1 MQVTEY
7 MEPNSEVQLH
17 FFFFLFCDFMNWNLV
32 WPILIVILANTFYNV
47 CMKSMP
53 SDVNPFGALMLT
65 YLVAAII
72 SAVIFVFMSGPS
84 NVGVEMA
91 KINWISIV
99 LALAI
104 VGLEVGYV
112 FVYRA
117 GWAVSTA
124 SVVANIGLA
133 CVLLIV
139 GYFLYKENVS
149 IQQIIGIILCMFGLV
164 LINL

>member
-1 MQVTEY
+1 MKFNFT
-7 MEPNSEVQLH
+7 NLH
-17 FFFFLFCDFMNWNLV
+17 FFDIMWNLI
-32 WPILIVILANTFYNV
+32 WPILIVLLSNTFYNI

-53 SDVNPFGALMLT
+53 SDVNPFGALMVT

-72 SAVIFVFMSGPS
+72 SVLIFVFSVGPS
-84 NVGVEMA
+84 NISVGLS
-91 KINWISIV
+91 KINWTSVV

-117 GWAVSTA
+117 GWAVNTA

-133 CVLLIV
+133 CVLLVV

-149 IQQIIGIILCMFGLV
+149 MQQILGIFVCMFGLI

>member
-1 MQVTEY
+1 
-7 MEPNSEVQLH
+7 
-17 FFFFLFCDFMNWNLV
+17 MNWNLI
-32 WPILIVILANTFYNV
+32 WPILIVILSNTFYNV

-53 SDVNPFGALMLT
+53 GDVNPFGALMVT
-65 YLVAAII
+65 YIVAAVI
-72 SAVIFVFMSGPS
+72 SAIIFVYIVGPS
-84 NVGVEMA
+84 NFVFEIS
-91 KINWISIV
+91 KLNWTSII

-117 GWAVSTA
+117 GWTVSTA

-133 CVLLIV
+133 CVLILV
-139 GYFLYKENVS
+139 GYFLYRENIS
-149 IQQIIGIILCMFGLV
+149 FNQILGIAVCMFGLI

>member
-1 MQVTEY
+1 
-7 MEPNSEVQLH
+7 
-17 FFFFLFCDFMNWNLV
+17 MNWNLV
-32 WPILIVILANTFYNV
+32 WPILIVIASNTFYNI

-53 SDVNPFGALMLT
+53 SDVNPFGALMIT

-72 SAVIFVFMSGPS
+72 SAIIFVFVVGPS
-84 NVGVEMA
+84 NVGFEIT
-91 KINWISIV
+91 KINWTSIV

-117 GWAVSTA
+117 GWNVSSA

-133 CVLLIV
+133 CVLIVV
-139 GYFLYKENVS
+139 GYLLYKENVS
-149 IQQIIGIILCMFGLV
+149 FNQIVGIIVCMVGLV
-164 LINL
+164 LINF

>member
-1 MQVTEY
+1 M
-7 MEPNSEVQLH
+7 
-17 FFFFLFCDFMNWNLV
+17 WNLI
-32 WPILIVILANTFYNV
+32 WPILVVILSNTFYNI

-53 SDVNPFGALMLT
+53 GDVNPFGALMVT
-65 YLVAAII
+65 YFVAAVI
-72 SAVIFVFMSGPS
+72 SAIIFVYVVGPS
-84 NVGVEMA
+84 NVGVEIS
-91 KINWISIV
+91 KINWTSVI

-124 SVVANIGLA
+124 TVVANIGLA
-133 CVLLIV
+133 CVLIVV
-139 GYFLYKENVS
+139 GYFLYRENVS
-149 IQQIIGIILCMFGLV
+149 LNQIAGIVVCMFGLV

>member
-1 MQVTEY
+1 M
-7 MEPNSEVQLH
+7 
-17 FFFFLFCDFMNWNLV
+17 WNLI
-32 WPILIVILANTFYNV
+32 WPILVVILSNTFYNV

-53 SDVNPFGALMLT
+53 ADVNPFGALMVT
-65 YLVAAII
+65 YLVATII
-72 SAVIFVFMSGPS
+72 SAIIFVYMVGPS
-84 NVGVEMA
+84 NVVGEIS
-91 KINWISIV
+91 KINWVSVI

-117 GWAVSTA
+117 GWTISTA

-133 CVLLIV
+133 CVLIV
-139 GYFLYKENVS
+139 LGYFLYKENVS
-149 IQQIIGIILCMFGLV
+149 INQIVGIVVCMFGLV

>member
-1 MQVTEY
+1 MVQ
-7 MEPNSEVQLH
+7 NSEDYLH
-17 FFFFLFCDFMNWNLV
+17 FFFSFFGDLVNWNLV
-32 WPILIVILANTFYNV
+32 WPILIVIASNTFYNV

-53 SDVNPFGALMLT
+53 GDVNPFGALMVT
-65 YLVAAII
+65 YLVAAVI
-72 SAVIFVFMSGPS
+72 SAIIFVFAVGPS
-84 NVGVEMA
+84 NIGVEIS
-91 KINWISIV
+91 KINWTSIV

-133 CVLLIV
+133 CVLIVV
-139 GYFLYKENVS
+139 GYFLYRENVS
-149 IQQIIGIILCMFGLV
+149 LNQILGIIVCMIGLI
-164 LINL
+164 LINF

>member
-1 MQVTEY
+1 MWK
-7 MEPNSEVQLH
+7 LI
-17 FFFFLFCDFMNWNLV
+17 
-32 WPILIVILANTFYNV
+32 WPILVVILSNTFYNI

-53 SDVNPFGALMLT
+53 GDVNPFGALMVT

-72 SAVIFVFMSGPS
+72 SGVIFVYMVGSS
-84 NVGVEMA
+84 NMVEGIS
-91 KINWISIV
+91 KINWTSVV

-124 SVVANIGLA
+124 SVVSNIGLA

-139 GYFLYKENVS
+139 GYLLYRENIS
-149 IQQIIGIILCMFGLV
+149 LNQIVGIIVCMFGLV
-164 LINL
+164 LINI